1 MKKKQKEKEQQDKLK
16 AVKARLL
23 YGNESGRNPR
33 NHDESHYSES
43 KTPTAQTEPRR
54 RHGCK
59 HSRSPSPV
67 ASVFKRLKQNRSPS
81 PRLRPRKEGGVFNR
95 MGRKEQDAYTRFDSH
110 RQSSQAKRTEVPE
123 RKHHHEGTSSRRT
136 SGYSESEESEGG
148 HWKSKSKRHRTR
160 MPSHVKTYDG
170 SGDPEDHIKL
180 FQSAAKTERWA
191 MPTWCH
197 MFNST
202 LTGNARVWFD
212 KLPKESI
219 DSYEDLRAAF
229 RENYRQQ
236 TKHIKDPVEIHHI
249 KQRDGESTEDFMERY
264 KEEVL
269 DVEGAPECMKISG
282 FMHGITHPE
291 LIKRLYEKIPR
302 SMDEMY
308 RVTTSFLQGEVAAF
322 SHGRKKAPTS
332 WKQPEGGNKPSFKKG
347 FKNKHRS
354 DRKPDRFSL
363 LTKTP
368 KEIFALEKGKFKAPP
383 PMVTPAD
390 KRDPN
395 KYCEFHADTGHS
407 TDECMQ
413 LRKQIDEMIKAVA
426 KQKVTHS
433 FSPETTIYFPPLGD
447 EDGTEGPMIIEAEI
461 GGHFVHR
468 MYVDGGASSEILYEH
483 CFVRLWPEIRS
494 QMVLPTTYLT
504 GFSRETIWPPG
515 QISLLVKI
523 GDEEHS
529 TSAWM
534 NFMVVR
540 IIPME
545 CAMISGSNT
554 LEEKIIVAINPEY
567 PEQTIAI
574 GSTLTEKGRK
584 ELSKHRL
591 NVREGC
597 SPIRQKKRGQ
607 APERNKTIQE
617 EVEKLVDAE
626 IMKEVHYHNWVSNPV
641 MVKKHDGSWRMCVDF
656 KDLNKACPQD
666 GYPLSEID
674 WKVESLCGYPFK
686 CFLDAYKGYHQIKM
700 AKEDEEKTAFITNQG
715 IFCYSKMSFGLKNAG
730 ATYQRLVDK
739 AFQRQIGRNLEVYVD
754 DLVIKSRTE
763 EEIIRD
769 IAETF
774 KTLRQINMKLNP
786 KKCSFGMQEGMFLGY
801 KVNADGLK
809 VCPDKADAVLSL
821 PSPRCLK
828 DVQKL
833 NGKLASLNRFLSKSA
848 EKSLP
853 FFKTLKKCTKKSDF
867 QWTQEAE
874 AAFKQ
879 MKKLIA
885 ELPMLTAPKEKE
897 ELIIYLAAA
906 KEAISAVLMTER
918 EGKQI
923 PVYFVSR
930 ALRGPEINYN
940 PMEKLVL
947 ALLSASRRLKRY
959 FQAHAI
965 VVITDQP
972 IKQLLLNSII
982 CGRMLKWKFEL
993 EEYDIQYRP
1002 RASIKGQILADFIM
1016 ERPEEESPD
1025 EPMTEPEEI
1034 PEPWTLFTDGS
1045 SCIDGSGAGLILTN
1059 PEGVEFTYAMRFT
1072 FEATNNEAEY
1082 EALIAGLRIAEQMG
1096 VKNLQAHVDSRLVAN
1111 QVNGSYVAKESGMI
1125 QYLNKVK
1132 TLTRSFREFSIKQV
1146 PRSEN
1151 KKADAL
1157 SKIASTSFAHLSKQV
1172 LVEELKEKSINEKE
1186 ILAVVEEEGNTWM
1199 TPICEYLTKEILPAD
1214 KKKARAV
1221 RRKAA
1226 RYTMING
1233 TLYKKSFL
1241 GPWLRCVGPLQANYV
1256 LREIHEGSCNMHSG
1270 PRSVVAKAIRTG
1282 YYWPTMHMDA
1292 RKLIRECN
1300 DCQVHRPVPRNPQ
1313 QNLTPITSPWSFY
1326 KWGIDIAGPFP
1337 EGPGKVKFLIVDV
1350 DYFTK
1355 WIEAKPVATITG
1367 NQVKKFVWDN
1377 IVCRFGL
1384 PGEIVSDNGKQFRDN
1399 PFKDWCEKLCIRQ
1412 CFASVKH
1419 PQTNG
1424 LVERANRS
1432 LGEGIKAR
1440 LDERSKDWIGELSH
1454 VLWSHRTM
1462 IKSSNGET
1470 PFSLTY
1476 GTKAVIPA
1484 EIGMPTLRTMKVDP
1498 TKNDEALEINL
1509 NLIEKKREQAAI
1521 QEAKKQN

>member
-1 MKKKQKEKEQQDKLK
+1 
-16 AVKARLL
+16 
-23 YGNESGRNPR
+23 
-33 NHDESHYSES
+33 
-43 KTPTAQTEPRR
+43 
-54 RHGCK
+54 
-59 HSRSPSPV
+59 
-67 ASVFKRLKQNRSPS
+67 
-81 PRLRPRKEGGVFNR
+81 
-95 MGRKEQDAYTRFDSH
+95 
-110 RQSSQAKRTEVPE
+110 
-123 RKHHHEGTSSRRT
+123 
-136 SGYSESEESEGG
+136 
-148 HWKSKSKRHRTR
+148 
-160 MPSHVKTYDG
+160 
-170 SGDPEDHIKL
+170 
-180 FQSAAKTERWA
+180 

-197 MFNST
+197 MFNLM
-202 LTGNARVWFD
+202 LTRNARVWFD
-212 KLPKESI
+212 KLPKESV
-219 DSYEDLRAAF
+219 DSYEDLRATF
-229 RENYRQQ
+229 RENYCQQ

-322 SHGRKKAPTS
+322 SHGRKKAPTP

-383 PMVTPAD
+383 PMVTPAE

-413 LRKQIDEMIKAVA
+413 LRKQIDEMIKAGKLSQFIKELKQNDKPKAPKKGDTTGKERPLAILMIQPWEKVA
-426 KQKVTHS
+426 KQKVTQS
-433 FSPETTIYFPPLGD
+433 FSPETTISFQPLGD

-468 MYVDGGASSEILYEH
+468 MYVDRGASAEILYEH
-483 CFVRLWPEIRS
+483 CLVRLRPEIRS
-494 QMVLPTTYLT
+494 QMVPPTTYLT
-504 GFSRETIWPPG
+504 SFSGETIWPLG

-523 GDEEHS
+523 GDEGHS

-534 NFMVVR
+534 NFMVIRSPSQHNGIIGRPCIRKIRAIPSTTHRMLKFLVEGGTITLR
-540 IIPME
+540 SSKIIPME
-545 CAMISGSNT
+545 CAMISGPST
-554 LEEKIIVAINPEY
+554 WPPEAGKILEEKIRVDIHPEY

-584 ELSKHRL
+584 ELCTLLGQNLDVFAWKPADMTGIPQSIAEHCL
-591 NVREGC
+591 NIQEGC
-597 SPIRQKKRGQ
+597 PTVRQKKRGQ
-607 APERNKTIQE
+607 APKRNKAIQE
-617 EVEKLVDAE
+617 EVEKLVDAG
-626 IMKEVHYHNWVSNPV
+626 IMKEVHYHSWLSNPV
-641 MVKKHDGSWRMCVDF
+641 MVKKHDGTWRMCVDF
-656 KDLNKACPQD
+656 KDLNNACPKD
-666 GYPLSEID
+666 CYPLPEID
-674 WKVESLCGYPFK
+674 WKIESLCGYPFK

-700 AKEDEEKTAFITNQG
+700 AKEDEEKTAFTTSQG

-769 IAETF
+769 ITETF

-801 KVNADGLK
+801 KVNTDGLK
-809 VCPDKADAVLSL
+809 VCPEKADAVLSL

-897 ELIIYLAAA
+897 ELIVYLAAA
-906 KEAISAVLMTER
+906 KEAISAVLMTDR
-918 EGKQI
+918 EDKQV

-930 ALRGPEINYN
+930 ALRGPEINYT

-947 ALLSASRRLKRY
+947 ALLSASKRLKRY
-959 FQAHAI
+959 FQAHTI

-972 IKQLLLNSII
+972 IKQLLSN
-982 CGRMLKWKFEL
+982 
-993 EEYDIQYRP
+993 
-1002 RASIKGQILADFIM
+1002 
-1016 ERPEEESPD
+1016 
-1025 EPMTEPEEI
+1025 
-1034 PEPWTLFTDGS
+1034 GS

-1059 PEGVEFTYAMRFT
+1059 PEEVEFTYAMRFT

-1082 EALIAGLRIAEQMG
+1082 EELIAGLRIAEQMG
-1096 VKNLQAHVDSRLVAN
+1096 VKNLQVHVDSRLVAN

-1125 QYLNKVK
+1125 HELEISSEDAKMEVK
-1132 TLTRSFREFSIKQV
+1132 LEKRDYPIQPRTSIKKGQ
-1146 PRSEN
+1146 
-1151 KKADAL
+1151 
-1157 SKIASTSFAHLSKQV
+1157 
-1172 LVEELKEKSINEKE
+1172 
-1186 ILAVVEEEGNTWM
+1186 ILA
-1199 TPICEYLTKEILPAD
+1199 D
-1214 KKKARAV
+1214 
-1221 RRKAA
+1221 
-1226 RYTMING
+1226 
-1233 TLYKKSFL
+1233 
-1241 GPWLRCVGPLQANYV
+1241 YV
-1256 LREIHEGSCNMHSG
+1256 
-1270 PRSVVAKAIRTG
+1270 
-1282 YYWPTMHMDA
+1282 
-1292 RKLIRECN
+1292 
-1300 DCQVHRPVPRNPQ
+1300 
-1313 QNLTPITSPWSFY
+1313 
-1326 KWGIDIAGPFP
+1326 
-1337 EGPGKVKFLIVDV
+1337 
-1350 DYFTK
+1350 
-1355 WIEAKPVATITG
+1355 
-1367 NQVKKFVWDN
+1367 
-1377 IVCRFGL
+1377 
-1384 PGEIVSDNGKQFRDN
+1384 
-1399 PFKDWCEKLCIRQ
+1399 
-1412 CFASVKH
+1412 
-1419 PQTNG
+1419 
-1424 LVERANRS
+1424 
-1432 LGEGIKAR
+1432 
-1440 LDERSKDWIGELSH
+1440 
-1454 VLWSHRTM
+1454 
-1462 IKSSNGET
+1462 
-1470 PFSLTY
+1470 
-1476 GTKAVIPA
+1476 
-1484 EIGMPTLRTMKVDP
+1484 
-1498 TKNDEALEINL
+1498 
-1509 NLIEKKREQAAI
+1509 
-1521 QEAKKQN
+1521 